1 MKKIKIKGMVS
12 AMVRHTRSLRTMQR
26 DHGWIHHLLEEAE
39 NERMHLFVFL
49 RMKQP
54 GILFRILV
62 LIAQGV
68 VFNNF
73 LILYLLSSKTAHR
86 LVGYLEEEAVK
97 TYTHCLT
104 DLDAGK
110 LESWSNLPAPE
121 LAIEY
126 WNLPKDAKFRDV
138 LLSVRADEA
147 VHREVNHHFAN
158 IPKDAD
164 IEESEIEID
173 NKPED
178 GQKK

>member
-1 MKKIKIKGMVS
+1 MVA

-73 LILYLLSSKTAHR
+73 LILYIISSKTAHR
-86 LVGYLEEEAVK
+86 LVGYLEEEAVT
-97 TYTHCLT
+97 TYTHCLK
-104 DLDAGK
+104 DLDAGRLK
-110 LESWSNLPAPE
+110 SWTDLPAPE

-126 WNLPKDAKFRDV
+126 WNLPKNAKFRDV

-164 IEESEIEID
+164 IEETEIEVLTND
-173 NKPED
+173 DTE
-178 GQKK
+178 KKKEKEKN